1 MNRIFGAAWCGP
13 CQQLKTQLKNAGFED
28 GVDFRFVDVDQNA
41 DEAQEAGVRSVPL
54 LVTEAGDR
62 VLGVPNIMAKFRDRS
77 GN

>member
-28 GVDFRFVDVDQNA
+28 GVDFRFVDFDQNA